1 MKIWTSETYHVHE
14 DVYVCKDIF
23 IWNNFLLRSMLQN
36 ALKETERPVRVT
48 SECLYMREGRQ
59 GIDRVRDKVEQGMER
74 EIGNIRNVQNRMQA
88 TLDQVGVKII
98 QCIDRTWALKPYG
111 FLKCKNQSESMISAF
126 PKDFLENIQKL
137 RFWSKIFEKGHII
150 WIFLA

>member
-1 MKIWTSETYHVHE
+1 MIM
-14 DVYVCKDIF
+14 YVCKDTK
-23 IWNNFLLRSMLQN
+23 IWNYLLLRSMLQN

-88 TLDQVGVKII
+88 TLDQVGAKII
-98 QCIDRTWALKPYG
+98 QIIVRTLVLKNVSNFLKPWKYLLLNS
-111 FLKCKNQSESMISAF
+111 FF
-126 PKDFLENIQKL
+126 
-137 RFWSKIFEKGHII
+137 
-150 WIFLA
+150 